1 MKSTYSICLEAPTCN
16 LLQTRLAA
24 YRAMQ
29 GMSIHSFFDSFL
41 RLLQAPQT
49 HFRGFLSWTAHRSD
63 SPAQTP
69 CLRAVAVRK
78 AVRKDVSGLLLRSIR
93 VQRPQP
99 PLEFL
104 EQQHD
109 LAGAIAV
116 ATV

>member
-1 MKSTYSICLEAPTCN
+1 
-16 LLQTRLAA
+16 
-24 YRAMQ
+24 MQ
-29 GMSIHSFFDSFL
+29 GMFSHSFFDSFL

-49 HFRGFLSWTAHRSD
+49 PFQVFLSWAVHRSD
-63 SPAQTP
+63 SPAQTS
-69 CLRAVAVRK
+69 CLRAVAVRN
-78 AVRKDVSGLLLRSIR
+78 DVSELLLRPIR